1 MDYIYVKLLG
11 NFTTSL
17 NGKTILF
24 PYNKVQA
31 LFSYIVA
38 KKQATR
44 EELSV
49 LLWPDMED
57 NIARKN
63 LRNAIYKLKKSFAE
77 HEVISFLN
85 KSTITLSTSIIIE
98 TDMDNFINNKNEIS
112 LYPGEFLKGFIL
124 KDADNFQQWVYETRV
139 ELEGIYLKRLYEQI
153 LVESK
158 NKNYEKVEKYC
169 KLLIKADE
177 FNEDAYRQLIQCYKN
192 QGKVNNA
199 IKVYNELTDILNKEL
214 SITPEIETKKVFKEV
229 LDLIS
234 ERQAVEKSGDFFY
247 GRHTELRIMESNYH
261 SFIDNR
267 DSKSILIRGEMGIGK
282 TSLKNK
288 FLEQVDKDKVYVL
301 ETNCYQFEN
310 EYPLKPWRNVV
321 FYLARIIHNNKIK
334 VPSIIENVINELIPE
349 AGSDSYAENVKLEST
364 IDMLKYDVI
373 ENILTDMLKRI
384 TTSKKILIVFEDIQ
398 WMDSSSM
405 SLLTSCIL
413 HCQQNNIMFLITC
426 RNEFNP
432 YIDRFLASTRKYD
445 KIQIAELL
453 RFNTSE
459 TECFINQA
467 LKAHKLTKEM
477 LNKIYIETEGN
488 TFFITEYLNI
498 IRSKNNI
505 NIMTSHMKDVL
516 KSRFMDVSDSEKKI
530 VEIASLF
537 HDEVPMFIIKE
548 LLQKDELQIMEIIEG
563 LEGKFILKETV
574 TNNNICFKFTHQKLR
589 EFQYMSLSQ
598 AKKKILH
605 NRVGQIL
612 ERTLKNNIGDINTCY
627 KLIYHFENANNYTS
641 VLKYKI
647 KVLST
652 YLNFSHELFPVI
664 YFENKY
670 CDKLY
675 FSESKTI
682 ESIAEIESL
691 LDKVRKEEGDS
702 IQILRFEIC
711 LLHIKGRYLI
721 RKGDYEEGIKNIED
735 MIIKASEINC
745 SEYIIEGYKQ
755 MIFYCIQTNKTDEM
769 IMYINRGLQTS
780 EEYNYKREI
789 GILLRFKGLY
799 KKMLGENEEAE
810 ILFENS
816 IDTLSSTRNTS
827 HQYALSIAAC
837 YNYIGDIRK
846 KTKRF
851 SEALNFYNKAIKI
864 CEEKNVWTSLA
875 LFYAN
880 AGETAFYI
888 NNYKMAKNYFENA
901 LNNYKQF
908 DFTWGRSIAEAFMAL
923 ILIKEGNFTEGLKH
937 LKNADINSMTLKN
950 PKEIG
955 TVYRV
960 KAEIKLSMENDM
972 NLKRVFERELDDNID
987 VYLRRGIKYLK
998 EAGEEHQI
1006 DIIERL

>member
-11 NFTTSL
+11 NFITSL
-17 NGKTILF
+17 NGKNILF

-31 LFSYIVA
+31 LFSYIVV

-49 LLWPDMED
+49 LLWPDMEE
-57 NIARKN
+57 NVARKN
-63 LRNAIYKLKKSFAE
+63 LRNAIYKLKKSFAQ
-77 HEVISFLN
+77 HEIISFLN

-98 TDMDNFINNKNEIS
+98 TDIDNFINNKSEIN
-112 LYPGEFLKGFIL
+112 LYHGEFLKGFIL
-124 KDADNFQQWVYETRV
+124 KDADNFQQWVYETRA

-153 LVESK
+153 LIESK

-177 FNEDAYRQLIQCYKN
+177 FNEDGYRQLIQCYKN

-214 SITPEIETKKVFKEV
+214 SITPDAKTKKAFKEV

-234 ERQAVEKSGDFFY
+234 ERHLVEKSKYFFY
-247 GRHTELRIMESNYH
+247 GRHTELRVMENNYH
-261 SFIDNR
+261 NFIEN
-267 DSKSILIRGEMGIGK
+267 KGAKAILIRGEMGIGK

-288 FLEQVDKDKVYVL
+288 FLEQVDRDKIYVL

-310 EYPLKPWRNVV
+310 EYVLKPWRNVV
-321 FYLARIIHNNKIK
+321 FNLARIIHNNKIK
-334 VPSIIENVINELIPE
+334 VPSLLENVIGELIPE
-349 AGSDSYAENVKLEST
+349 AGSDCYAENIKFEST

-384 TTSKKILIVFEDIQ
+384 TTNKKILIAFEDIQ
-398 WMDSSSM
+398 WMDSFSM

-413 HCQQNNIMFLITC
+413 HCEQNNIMFLITC

-445 KIQIAELL
+445 KIQIIELL
-453 RFNTSE
+453 RFTTSE
-459 TECFINQA
+459 TECFISQA
-467 LKAHKLTKEM
+467 LKEHKLTKEM
-477 LNKIYIETEGN
+477 LKKIYTETEGN

-498 IRSKNNI
+498 IKSKNNI

-516 KSRFMDVSDSEKKI
+516 KSRFMDISDSEKRI

-548 LLQKDELQIMEIIEG
+548 LIQKDELQIMEIIEG
-563 LEGKFILKETV
+563 LEGKFILKETI
-574 TNNNICFKFTHQKLR
+574 TDSDICFKFTHQKLR
-589 EFQYMSLSQ
+589 EFQYINLSQ

-605 NRVGQIL
+605 NRVGKIL
-612 ERTLKNNIGDINTCY
+612 EKTLKNNIGDINTCY
-627 KLIYHFENANNYTS
+627 KLIYHFESANNYTA

-647 KVLST
+647 KILST

-682 ESIAEIESL
+682 QSIAEIESL
-691 LDKVRKEEGDS
+691 LDKVRNEEGNN
-702 IQILRFEIC
+702 IEVLRFQIYV
-711 LLHIKGRYLI
+711 LHIKGRYLI
-721 RKGDYEEGIKNIED
+721 RKGEYKEGIKNIED
-735 MIIKASEINC
+735 MIARASEINYG
-745 SEYIIEGYKQ
+745 EYIIEGYKQ
-755 MIFYCIQTNKTDEM
+755 MIFYCIQTNKTNEM
-769 IMYINRGLQTS
+769 IMYINSGLHTA
-780 EEYNYKREI
+780 EEHNYKKEI
-789 GILLRFKGLY
+789 GILLRFKGLH

-810 ILFENS
+810 VLFQKS

-851 SEALNFYNKAIKI
+851 TEALNYYNKAIKI

-888 NNYKMAKNYFENA
+888 NDYSMAKNYFEKA

-908 DFTWGRSIAEAFMAL
+908 DFTWGRSMAEAFMAL
-923 ILIKEGNFTEGLKH
+923 ISIKEGNFTEGLKY

-972 NLKRVFERELDDNID
+972 NLKKVFERELDDNID
-987 VYLRRGIKYLK
+987 EYLSKGIKYLK

-1006 DIIERL
+1006 DIIEKL